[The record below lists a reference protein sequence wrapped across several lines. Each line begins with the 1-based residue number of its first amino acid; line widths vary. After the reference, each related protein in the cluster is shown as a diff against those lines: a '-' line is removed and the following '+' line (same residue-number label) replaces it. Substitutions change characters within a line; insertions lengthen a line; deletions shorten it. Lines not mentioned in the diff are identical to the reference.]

1 MMAKKASKS
10 RRTGSVTSL
19 KTPIARS
26 LGEARSLRRRV
37 ADPEALDE
45 LIARLESL
53 QKTAAIGCGRTFSR
67 TFELT
72 AAPKAAKRPR
82 KK

>member
-10 RRTGSVTSL
+10 RRTSSVTSL
-19 KTPIARS
+19 KAPIAKS
-26 LGEARSLRRRV
+26 LDEARSLRRRV

-45 LIARLESL
+45 LIARLESV
-53 QKTAAIGCGRTFSR
+53 QKTASIGCGRTFTRS
-67 TFELT
+67 FELA